1 MKSRNIN
8 KTAHLSGIYFCWQES
23 FQKLRCIS
31 KRLEKQMSFIKY
43 SLNETS
49 VRPTRKKNGNRCM
62 LKLSHVLKTMDCNTR
77 SILSL
82 NIHLWVSNENW
93 FGGGA
98 KWLLLLCKAELTSD
112 LFYLSQEV
120 YENQQN
126 YSLLVKA
133 EILKERYLIFR
144 TLPFNWED

>member
-1 MKSRNIN
+1 
-8 KTAHLSGIYFCWQES
+8 
-23 FQKLRCIS
+23 
-31 KRLEKQMSFIKY
+31 
-43 SLNETS
+43 
-49 VRPTRKKNGNRCM
+49 M

-98 KWLLLLCKAELTSD
+98 KWLMLLCKAELTSD
-112 LFYLSQEV
+112 LFYLSQAV

-133 EILKERYLIFR
+133 EILKERYLIF
-144 TLPFNWED
+144 T